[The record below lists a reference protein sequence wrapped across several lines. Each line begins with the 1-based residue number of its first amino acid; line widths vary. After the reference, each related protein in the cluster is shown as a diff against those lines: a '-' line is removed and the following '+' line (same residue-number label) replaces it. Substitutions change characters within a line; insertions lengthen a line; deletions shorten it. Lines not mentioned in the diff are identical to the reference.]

1 MSSLLIQ
8 HSSGVSQGI
17 LALLQ
22 QGADL
27 AYGSGVVALE
37 LVADDMLEVQE
48 RLASQRN
55 DVVLFVLSDKDTLPS
70 LHEGTLVVHT
80 ESDVVGYFA
89 SLGVELTVE
98 APSVEASVET
108 VPAPVPDVPVSAPQ
122 VSANYE
128 FTLRQYQQQIA
139 FLEQSLSE
147 ASLEQSQGI
156 VTPSGEG
163 VVALETLQA
172 ELDKARETIAS
183 QETLLNSKI
192 SETERGSS
200 KITELIE
207 QNLTLQKQVEELSA
221 TDQSSTELV
230 RLRRQINQIEST
242 PLFKLKQFMTPS
254 STLQVALPYV
264 PHPSHKGIRFIYAG
278 SDGSMKLTY
287 EVVRRLSGEM
297 STQGKVIILDLTP
310 ETYIDYILNI
320 PRVVSASDWFLSGGD
335 LPLSDTRVPNVKV
348 LTPGLQYF
356 NDLSLLNVNW
366 SDRWNQ
372 LLQEG
377 YQVIV
382 LFGVL
387 NTAVTRVLYN
397 SFGSINKPWIVVEGL
412 ITSLRSLII
421 HLSGL
426 NAHPRVLMKRLNPN
440 AQALYQHLVETVD
453 VTQIDS
459 VDRLS
464 SL

>member
-8 HSSGVSQGI
+8 HSESVTQGI

-55 DVVLFVLSDKDTLPS
+55 DVVLFVLSDKDSLPS
-70 LHEGTLVVHT
+70 LHEGTFVARS

-98 APSVEASVET
+98 TSVEA

-139 FLEQSLSE
+139 FLEQTLS
-147 ASLEQSQGI
+147 EQSQGI
-156 VTPSGEG
+156 SSPASSDAADDR
-163 VVALETLQA
+163 VATLQS

-207 QNLTLQKQVEELSA
+207 QNLALQKQVEELSA
-221 TDQSSTELV
+221 TDQSNTELV
-230 RLRRQINQIEST
+230 RLRRQINQLEAT

-254 STLQVALPYV
+254 SALQVALPYV
-264 PHPSHKGIRFIYAG
+264 PHSSHKGIRFIYAG
-278 SDGSMKLTY
+278 SDGSMKLAY

-297 STQGKVIILDLTP
+297 STQGKVVILDLTT

-387 NTAVTRVLYN
+387 NTAITRVLYN

-440 AQALYQHLVETVD
+440 AQAFYQHLVETTD

-459 VDRLS
+459 VDRLIE
-464 SL
+464 L

>member
-55 DVVLFVLSDKDTLPS
+55 DVVLFVLSDKDSLPS
-70 LHEGTLVVHT
+70 LHEGTFVARS
-80 ESDVVGYFA
+80 EADVVGYFA

-98 APSVEASVET
+98 SSVET
-108 VPAPVPDVPVSAPQ
+108 VPEPVPDVPVSAPQ

-139 FLEQSLSE
+139 FLEQTLGIS
-147 ASLEQSQGI
+147 ASAS
-156 VTPSGEG
+156 SDASDDR
-163 VVALETLQA
+163 VATLQS

-221 TDQSSTELV
+221 TDHSSTELV
-230 RLRRQINQIEST
+230 RLRRQINQLEST

-254 STLQVALPYV
+254 SALQVALPYV
-264 PHPSHKGIRFIYAG
+264 PHSSHKGIRFIYAG
-278 SDGSMKLTY
+278 SDGSMKLAY

-297 STQGKVIILDLTP
+297 STQGKVVILDLTT

-372 LLQEG
+372 LLGEG

-440 AQALYQHLVETVD
+440 AQAFYQHLVETTD

-459 VDRLS
+459 VDRLM

>member
-55 DVVLFVLSDKDTLPS
+55 DVVLFVLSDKDALPS
-70 LHEGTLVVHT
+70 LHEGTFVART
-80 ESDVVGYFA
+80 ESDIVGYFA

-98 APSVEASVET
+98 TPSVE
-108 VPAPVPDVPVSAPQ
+108 APVPDVPVSAPQ

-139 FLEQSLSE
+139 FLEQTLS
-147 ASLEQSQGI
+147 EQSQGI
-156 VTPSGEG
+156 SASASSDASDDR
-163 VVALETLQA
+163 VATLQS

-221 TDQSSTELV
+221 TDHSSTELV
-230 RLRRQINQIEST
+230 RLRRQINQLEST

-254 STLQVALPYV
+254 STLQVSLPYV

-278 SDGSMKLTY
+278 SDGSMKLAY

-297 STQGKVIILDLTP
+297 STQGKVVILDLTT

-372 LLQEG
+372 LLQDG

-387 NTAVTRVLYN
+387 NTAITRVLYN

-440 AQALYQHLVETVD
+440 AQAFYQHLVETTD

-459 VDRLS
+459 VDRLM

>member
-27 AYGSGVVALE
+27 AYGSEVVALE

-55 DVVLFVLSDKDTLPS
+55 DVVLFVLSDKDSLPS
-70 LHEGTLVVHT
+70 LHEGTFVARS
-80 ESDVVGYFA
+80 EADIVGYFS
-89 SLGVELTVE
+89 SLGVELTIE
-98 APSVEASVET
+98 TPSVEA
-108 VPAPVPDVPVSAPQ
+108 PVQDVPVSAPQ

-139 FLEQSLSE
+139 FLEQTLS
-147 ASLEQSQGI
+147 EQSQGI
-156 VTPSGEG
+156 LAPASSDASDDR
-163 VVALETLQA
+163 VAALQS

-200 KITELIE
+200 KVTELIE

-221 TDQSSTELV
+221 TDHSSTELV
-230 RLRRQINQIEST
+230 RLRRQINQLEST

-254 STLQVALPYV
+254 SALQVALPYV

-278 SDGSMKLTY
+278 SDGSMKLAY

-297 STQGKVIILDLTP
+297 STQGKVVILDLTT

-335 LPLSDTRVPNVKV
+335 LPLSETRVPNVKV

-387 NTAVTRVLYN
+387 NTAITRVLYN

-440 AQALYQHLVETVD
+440 AQAFYQHLVETTD

-459 VDRLS
+459 VDRLM

>member
-8 HSSGVSQGI
+8 HSSGVSRGI

-27 AYGSGVVALE
+27 AYGRGVVALE
-37 LVADDMLEVQE
+37 FVADDMLEVQE

-55 DVVLFVLSDKDTLPS
+55 DVVLFVLSDKDALPTLQ
-70 LHEGTLVVHT
+70 EGTFVARS
-80 ESDVVGYFA
+80 EADIVGYFA
-89 SLGVELTVE
+89 SLGVELAIETPVE
-98 APSVEASVET
+98 A
-108 VPAPVPDVPVSAPQ
+108 VPAPVPDVPVSTPQ

-139 FLEQSLSE
+139 FLEQTLS
-147 ASLEQSQGI
+147 EQSQGI
-156 VTPSGEG
+156 SASASSDASDDR
-163 VVALETLQA
+163 VATLQS

-221 TDQSSTELV
+221 TDHSSTELV
-230 RLRRQINQIEST
+230 RLRRQINQLEST

-254 STLQVALPYV
+254 SALQVSLPYV
-264 PHPSHKGIRFIYAG
+264 LHPSHKGIRFIYAG
-278 SDGSMKLTY
+278 SDGSMKLAY

-297 STQGKVIILDLTP
+297 STQGKVVILDLTT

-387 NTAVTRVLYN
+387 NTAITRVLYN

-440 AQALYQHLVETVD
+440 AQALYQHLVETTD

-459 VDRLS
+459 VDRLM

>member
-55 DVVLFVLSDKDTLPS
+55 DVVLFVLSDKDSLPS
-70 LHEGTLVVHT
+70 LHEGTFVART
-80 ESDVVGYFA
+80 EADIIGYFA
-89 SLGVELTVE
+89 SLGVELMN
-98 APSVEASVET
+98 ET
-108 VPAPVPDVPVSAPQ
+108 QAETPVPDVPVSAPQ

-128 FTLRQYQQQIA
+128 FTLRQYQQQID

-147 ASLEQSQGI
+147 QSQGI
-156 VTPSGEG
+156 SASAFSDASDDR
-163 VVALETLQA
+163 VATLQS

-230 RLRRQINQIEST
+230 RLRRQINQLESI

-254 STLQVALPYV
+254 SALQVSLPYV
-264 PHPSHKGIRFIYAG
+264 PHSSHKGIRFIYAG
-278 SDGSMKLTY
+278 SDGSMKLAY

-297 STQGKVIILDLTP
+297 STQGKVVILDLTT

-387 NTAVTRVLYN
+387 NTAITRVLYN

-459 VDRLS
+459 VDRLV

>member
-37 LVADDMLEVQE
+37 LVDDDMLEVQE

-55 DVVLFVLSDKDTLPS
+55 DVVLFVLSDKDSLPS
-70 LHEGTLVVHT
+70 LHEGTLVART
-80 ESDVVGYFA
+80 EADVVGYFA
-89 SLGVELTVE
+89 SLGVELTAE
-98 APSVEASVET
+98 TSVET

-128 FTLRQYQQQIA
+128 FTIRQYQQQIA

-147 ASLEQSQGI
+147 QSLGISFSASSDA
-156 VTPSGEG
+156 SDDR
-163 VVALETLQA
+163 VATLQS

-230 RLRRQINQIEST
+230 RLRRQINQLEAT

-254 STLQVALPYV
+254 SALQVSLPYV

-297 STQGKVIILDLTP
+297 STQGKVVILDLTT

-320 PRVVSASDWFLSGGD
+320 SRVVSASDWFLSGGD

-459 VDRLS
+459 VDRLM

>member
-55 DVVLFVLSDKDTLPS
+55 DVVLFVLSDKDSLPS
-70 LHEGTLVVHT
+70 LHEGTFVARS
-80 ESDVVGYFA
+80 EADVVGYFA

-98 APSVEASVET
+98 TSSVE
-108 VPAPVPDVPVSAPQ
+108 APVPDVPVSAPQ

-139 FLEQSLSE
+139 FLEQTLS
-147 ASLEQSQGI
+147 EQSQGI
-156 VTPSGEG
+156 SASASSDASDDR
-163 VVALETLQA
+163 VATLQS
-172 ELDKARETIAS
+172 ELDKARETISA

-221 TDQSSTELV
+221 TDHSSNELV
-230 RLRRQINQIEST
+230 RLRRQINQLEST

-254 STLQVALPYV
+254 SALQVSLPYV

-278 SDGSMKLTY
+278 SDGSMKLAY

-297 STQGKVIILDLTP
+297 STQGKVVILDLTT

-387 NTAVTRVLYN
+387 NTAITRVLYN

-440 AQALYQHLVETVD
+440 AQAFYQHLVETTD

-459 VDRLS
+459 VDRLM

>member
-70 LHEGTLVVHT
+70 LHEGTFVARS
-80 ESDVVGYFA
+80 EADIVGYFA

-98 APSVEASVET
+98 TPSVE
-108 VPAPVPDVPVSAPQ
+108 APVPDVTVSAPQ

-139 FLEQSLSE
+139 FLEQTLS
-147 ASLEQSQGI
+147 EQSQGI
-156 VTPSGEG
+156 SASASSDASDDR
-163 VVALETLQA
+163 VAALQS
-172 ELDKARETIAS
+172 ELDKARETISA

-207 QNLTLQKQVEELSA
+207 QNLALQKQVEELSA
-221 TDQSSTELV
+221 TDQSNTELV
-230 RLRRQINQIEST
+230 RLRRQINQLEST

-254 STLQVALPYV
+254 SALQVSLPYV

-278 SDGSMKLTY
+278 SDGSMKLAY

-297 STQGKVIILDLTP
+297 STQGKVVILDLTT

-387 NTAVTRVLYN
+387 NTAITRVLYN

-440 AQALYQHLVETVD
+440 AQAFYQHLVETTD

-459 VDRLS
+459 VDRLIE
-464 SL
+464 L

>member
-8 HSSGVSQGI
+8 HSSDVSQGI

-55 DVVLFVLSDKDTLPS
+55 DVVLFVLSDKDSLPS
-70 LHEGTLVVHT
+70 LHEGTFVARS
-80 ESDVVGYFA
+80 EADIVGYFA
-89 SLGVELTVE
+89 SLGVELAVE
-98 APSVEASVET
+98 
-108 VPAPVPDVPVSAPQ
+108 APVPDVPVSAPQ

-139 FLEQSLSE
+139 FLEQTLS
-147 ASLEQSQGI
+147 EQSQGI
-156 VTPSGEG
+156 SASASSDASDDR
-163 VVALETLQA
+163 VAALQS

-207 QNLTLQKQVEELSA
+207 QNLTLQKQVEELSS

-230 RLRRQINQIEST
+230 RLRRQINQLEST

-254 STLQVALPYV
+254 SALQVALPYV

-278 SDGSMKLTY
+278 SDGSMKLAY

-297 STQGKVIILDLTP
+297 STQGKVVILDLTT

-320 PRVVSASDWFLSGGD
+320 PRVVSASDWFFSGGD

-366 SDRWNQ
+366 PDRWNQ
-372 LLQEG
+372 LLGEG

-440 AQALYQHLVETVD
+440 AQALYQHLVETTD

-459 VDRLS
+459 VDRLM

>member
-8 HSSGVSQGI
+8 HSSSVSQGI

-55 DVVLFVLSDKDTLPS
+55 DVVLFVLSDKDSLPS
-70 LHEGTLVVHT
+70 LHEGTFVARS
-80 ESDVVGYFA
+80 EADVVAYFA

-98 APSVEASVET
+98 TSSVE
-108 VPAPVPDVPVSAPQ
+108 APVPDVPVSAPQ

-139 FLEQSLSE
+139 FLEQTLS
-147 ASLEQSQGI
+147 EQSQGI
-156 VTPSGEG
+156 LASASSDASDDR
-163 VVALETLQA
+163 VATLQS
-172 ELDKARETIAS
+172 ELDKARETLSA

-221 TDQSSTELV
+221 TDHSSTELV
-230 RLRRQINQIEST
+230 RLRRQINQLEST

-254 STLQVALPYV
+254 SALQVSLPYV

-278 SDGSMKLTY
+278 SDGSMKLAY

-297 STQGKVIILDLTP
+297 STQGKVVILDLTT

-426 NAHPRVLMKRLNPN
+426 NVHPRVLMKRLNPN
-440 AQALYQHLVETVD
+440 AQAFYQHLVETTD

-459 VDRLS
+459 VDRLIE
-464 SL
+464 L

>member
-55 DVVLFVLSDKDTLPS
+55 DVVLFVLSDKDALPS
-70 LHEGTLVVHT
+70 LHEGTFVART
-80 ESDVVGYFA
+80 EADVVGYFA

-98 APSVEASVET
+98 TPSVE
-108 VPAPVPDVPVSAPQ
+108 APVPDVPVSAPQ

-139 FLEQSLSE
+139 FLEQTLS
-147 ASLEQSQGI
+147 EQSQGI
-156 VTPSGEG
+156 SASASSDASDDR
-163 VVALETLQA
+163 VATLQS
-172 ELDKARETIAS
+172 ELDKARETISA

-221 TDQSSTELV
+221 TDHSSTELV
-230 RLRRQINQIEST
+230 RLRRQINQLEAT

-254 STLQVALPYV
+254 SALQVSLPYV

-278 SDGSMKLTY
+278 SDGSMKLAY

-297 STQGKVIILDLTP
+297 STQGKVVILDLTT

-377 YQVIV
+377 YRVIV

-440 AQALYQHLVETVD
+440 AQAFYQHLVETTD

-459 VDRLS
+459 VDRLM

>member
-8 HSSGVSQGI
+8 HSSGVSRGI

-37 LVADDMLEVQE
+37 HVADDMLEVQE

-55 DVVLFVLSDKDTLPS
+55 DVVLFVLSDKDSLPS
-70 LHEGTLVVHT
+70 LHEGTFVARS
-80 ESDVVGYFA
+80 EADIVGYFA
-89 SLGVELTVE
+89 FLGVELTIE
-98 APSVEASVET
+98 TSVET

-139 FLEQSLSE
+139 FLEQTLS
-147 ASLEQSQGI
+147 EQSQGI
-156 VTPSGEG
+156 SASASSDASDDR
-163 VVALETLQA
+163 VAALQS
-172 ELDKARETIAS
+172 ELDKARETISA

-221 TDQSSTELV
+221 TDHSSTELV
-230 RLRRQINQIEST
+230 RLRCQINQLEST

-254 STLQVALPYV
+254 SALQVALPYV

-278 SDGSMKLTY
+278 SDGSMKLAY

-297 STQGKVIILDLTP
+297 STQGKVVILDLTT

-320 PRVVSASDWFLSGGD
+320 PRVVSASDWLLSGGD

-387 NTAVTRVLYN
+387 NTAITRVLYN

-440 AQALYQHLVETVD
+440 AQAFYQHLVETTD

-459 VDRLS
+459 VDRLM

>member
-1 MSSLLIQ
+1 MTSLLIQ
-8 HSSGVSQGI
+8 HSNTLSQGI
-17 LALLQ
+17 LTLLQ

-37 LVADDMLEVQE
+37 LVSSDMLEVQE

-55 DVVLFVLSDKDTLPS
+55 DVVLFVLSDKDALPS
-70 LHEGTLVVHT
+70 HHEGTLVVKN
-80 ESDVVGYFA
+80 EADVVGYFA
-89 SLGVELTVE
+89 SLGVELTSSSSGDTPIESVPVE
-98 APSVEASVET
+98 SPRAPS
-108 VPAPVPDVPVSAPQ
+108 
-122 VSANYE
+122 NYE

-139 FLEQSLSE
+139 FLEQALSE
-147 ASLEQSQGI
+147 QSLGI
-156 VTPSGEG
+156 LSSTDSESID
-163 VVALETLQA
+163 ALRT

-192 SETERGSS
+192 SETEQGSH

-207 QNLTLQKQVEELSA
+207 QNLTLQRQVEELS
-221 TDQSSTELV
+221 SSNEAGTELV
-230 RLRRQINQIEST
+230 RLRRQINQIEAS
-242 PLFKLKQFMTPS
+242 PLFKLKQSMTPT

-264 PHPSHKGIRFIYAG
+264 QHPSHKGIRFIYAG

-297 STQGKVIILDLTP
+297 STRGKVVILDLTT

-320 PRVVSASDWFLSGGD
+320 PRVVSASDWFLSGGEP
-335 LPLSDTRVPNVKV
+335 PLSDTRVPNVKV

-372 LLQEG
+372 LLRDG

-387 NTAVTRVLYN
+387 NTAITRVLYN

-412 ITSLRSLII
+412 ITSLRSLIM

-426 NAHPRVLMKRLNPN
+426 SAQPRVLMKRLNPN
-440 AQALYQHLVETVD
+440 AQTLYQHLVETVD

-459 VDRLS
+459 VDRLT